1 MIKPTPNPP
10 EDDATSPYES
20 PNSRKFHEAAER
32 ALDHYLKPS
41 TPTDSPRKPGTMY
54 LIDPNTGSEEVL
66 AYVCETLASAKAIAH
81 EFAGLLPTPERTAL
95 LGIAQLIMLSELGV
109 NQVLDNFEVAAY
121 STP

>member
-20 PNSRKFHEAAER
+20 ANSRKFHEAAER

-41 TPTDSPRKPGTMY
+41 TPADSPRKPGTMY

-66 AYVCETLASAKAIAH
+66 ANVCETLASAKAIAH
-81 EFAGLLPTPERTAL
+81 EFAGLLPTPGAHRAAGHCTADH
-95 LGIAQLIMLSELGV
+95 AQ
-109 NQVLDNFEVAAY
+109 
-121 STP
+121 